1 MTGAQ
6 ATALAHACRLAGET
20 VHPRFAYRRPL
31 VTVVL
36 TVNSGY
42 E

>member
-1 MTGAQ
+1 MNARQ
-6 ATALAHACRLAGET
+6 RLALAHHCRLAGET
-20 VHPRFAYRRPL
+20 VHPRFGQSHGRFTSL
-31 VTVVL
+31 L

>member
-1 MTGAQ
+1 MTLSQ
-6 ATALAHACRLAGET
+6 RIALEHHCRLAGET
-20 VHPRFAYRRPL
+20 VHPRFRT
-31 VTVVL
+31 VTGRVSKIL